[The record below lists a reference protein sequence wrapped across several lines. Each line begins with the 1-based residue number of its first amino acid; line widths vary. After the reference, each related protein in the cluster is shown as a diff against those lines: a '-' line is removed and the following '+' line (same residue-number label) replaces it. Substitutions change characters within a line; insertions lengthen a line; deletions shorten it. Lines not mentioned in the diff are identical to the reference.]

1 MDNAS
6 PKCSIVI
13 RAYNEENHIGR
24 LLAGVLQQT
33 IKDIEIILVDSG
45 STDATIA
52 IASRYPVKIV
62 HISPED
68 FTFGR
73 SLNLGIKQA
82 AAEFI
87 VIASAHVYPVY
98 PDWLSKLLAPFDDPQ
113 VALVYGKQ
121 RGNTTTKFSE
131 HQLFA
136 KLFPEDSLLQ
146 QRHLFCNNANSAIR
160 RSLWLE
166 RKYDE
171 EITGLED
178 LEWANW
184 AIGRGHVLSY
194 AADALVTHVHNE
206 SPQQVYNRYRRE
218 AVALRVIHPK
228 ERFHFG
234 DFMRLYISNILSD
247 CWHAFHER
255 VLVKELASILQFRFM
270 QFWGTYRGFSLS
282 RPLTSQIKQVFYYP
296 RNLRTSRA
304 SSRRDVEP
312 IDYQRE

>member
-1 MDNAS
+1 MDKVF
-6 PKCSIVI
+6 PRCSIVI
-13 RAYNEENHIGR
+13 RAYNEEKHIGR
-24 LLAGVLQQT
+24 LLAGILQQT
-33 IKDIEIILVDSG
+33 ITDHEIILVDSG
-45 STDATIA
+45 STDATRA

-73 SLNLGIKQA
+73 SLNLGIEQA
-82 AAEFI
+82 KSEFV
-87 VIASAHVYPVY
+87 VIASAHVYPIY
-98 PDWLSKLLAPFDDPQ
+98 PDWLSRLLDPFEDPH
-113 VALVYGKQ
+113 VALVYGMQ

-131 HQLFA
+131 QQLFA
-136 KLFPEDSLLQ
+136 KLFPNDSVVH

-178 LEWANW
+178 MEWAKW
-184 AIGRGHVLSY
+184 AIEQGHVLSY

-206 SPQQVYNRYRRE
+206 TPQQVYNRYRRE
-218 AVALRVIHPK
+218 AVALRLINPK
-228 ERFHFG
+228 EQFHFG
-234 DFMRLYISNILSD
+234 DFMRLFISNVLSD

-255 VLVKELASILQFRFM
+255 VLIKELGGILRFRFM

-296 RNLRTSRA
+296 RGLRTSRA
-304 SSRRDVEP
+304 SPRRDIEP
-312 IDYQRE
+312 IDYQGE